1 MFILSQKGIQYQI
14 LFVVTQSLEDNGLV
28 TSIVWVT
35 GLQLHNLP
43 GLIHQ
48 TLHLPLVFKNSLSFI
63 LQRLIICYN
72 FILKKK
78 RHLVPTVL
86 LIEGYIWSL

>member
-1 MFILSQKGIQYQI
+1 MMLILSQKGTQYQI

-35 GLQLHNLP
+35 WLQLHNLL
-43 GLIHQ
+43 GFVHQ

-63 LQRLIICYN
+63 LQRLTGC
-72 FILKKK
+72 
-78 RHLVPTVL
+78 
-86 LIEGYIWSL
+86 